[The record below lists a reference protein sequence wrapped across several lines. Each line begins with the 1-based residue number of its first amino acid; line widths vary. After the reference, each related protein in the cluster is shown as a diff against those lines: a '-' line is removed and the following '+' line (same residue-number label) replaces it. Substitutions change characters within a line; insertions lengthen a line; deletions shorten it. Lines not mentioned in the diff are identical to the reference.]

1 MKKITIE
8 RMTCTRLPTEEAEFM
23 LCLYHSSRDHKEHLA
38 LILGEIEDHEGVLVR
53 IHSECFTGDVL
64 GSLRCDCG
72 EQLEQALHLIATEGA
87 GVLLYL
93 RQEGRGIGLYDK
105 LRAYNLQDEGYD
117 TVDANLLLGH
127 QADARD
133 YQEAALILRDLGV
146 TSVRLL
152 TNNPAKID
160 SLRRHGV
167 QVSHRV
173 PLQMPPNRE
182 NAAYLA
188 TKVRR
193 MRHLLDLEQVD
204 PLATEQLV
212 RDETAVDR
220 PAVTLTYAQSLD
232 GSIAARRGQ
241 PLSLSGPEAMAFTHR
256 LRAAHD
262 AILVGVNTVL
272 ADDPRLTVRLAT
284 GENPRPVVLDSSLR
298 IPPGARLLQG
308 EKLPWIICTE
318 RAPEE
323 REEALVAAGATIIRI
338 ASDDSGRVALYPALH
353 QLAAAGIRS
362 LMVEGGAGVI
372 TSFLASGLADR
383 LVVTVV
389 PLLVGGLAAAGT
401 LAGRLNGQPFPRL
414 RRPHY
419 RQLGRDIVV
428 SGELVQE
435 EDA

>member
-1 MKKITIE
+1 MNKITIE

-23 LCLYHSSRDHKEHLA
+23 LCLYHSSRDQKEHLA
-38 LILGEIEDHEGVLVR
+38 LILGEIEEHEEVLVR

-72 EQLEQALHLIATEGA
+72 EQLEQALRLIAAEGA

-133 YQEAALILRDLGV
+133 YEEAALILRDLGV
-146 TSVRLL
+146 PSVRLL
-152 TNNPAKID
+152 TNNPAKIN

-193 MRHLLDLEQVD
+193 MRHLLDLEQVES
-204 PLATEQLV
+204 LAFEAPEPAL
-212 RDETAVDR
+212 APADR
-220 PAVTLTYAQSLD
+220 PAVTLTYAQSID
-232 GSIAARRGQ
+232 GSIAVRRGQ
-241 PLSLSGPEAMAFTHR
+241 PLPLSGPEAMAFTHR

-272 ADDPRLTVRLAT
+272 ADDPRLTVRLAS
-284 GENPRPVVLDSSLR
+284 GEDPQPVVLDSSLR
-298 IPPGARLLQG
+298 FPPGARLLRG
-308 EKLPWIICTE
+308 EKLPLIICTE

-323 REEALVAAGATIIRI
+323 REEALVAAGATIVRV
-338 ASDDSGRVALYPALH
+338 ASDDTGRVALHPAL
-353 QLAAAGIRS
+353 QRLAAAGIRS
-362 LMVEGGAGVI
+362 LMVEGGAAVI
-372 TSFLASGLADR
+372 TSFLSSGLADR

-389 PLLVGGLAAAGT
+389 PLLVGGLPAAGT

-428 SGELVQE
+428 SGELEQQ

>member
-1 MKKITIE
+1 MEKITIE

-23 LCLYHSSRDHKEHLA
+23 LCLYHSSLDQKEHLA
-38 LILGEIEDHEGVLVR
+38 LILGEIEDQEEVLVR

-72 EQLEQALHLIATEGA
+72 DQLEQALRLIAAEGA

-93 RQEGRGIGLYDK
+93 RQEGRGIGLHDK

-127 QADARD
+127 QADERD

-146 TSVRLL
+146 PSVRLL

-204 PLATEQLV
+204 SMATEQLV
-212 RDETAVDR
+212 RDGAAADR

-241 PLSLSGPEAMAFTHR
+241 PLPLSGPEAIAFTHR

-262 AILVGVNTVL
+262 AILVGVDTVL
-272 ADDPRLTVRLAT
+272 ADDPRLTVRLAP

-298 IPPGARLLQG
+298 IPPGARLLRG
-308 EKLPWIICTE
+308 EKLPWIFCTE

-323 REEALVAAGATIIRI
+323 REEELVTTGATIIRVV
-338 ASDDSGRVALYPALH
+338 SDDAGRVALYPALQ

-362 LMVEGGAGVI
+362 LMVEGGAAVI
-372 TSFLASGLADR
+372 TSFLSSGLADR

-389 PLLVGGLAAAGT
+389 PLLVGGFPATGT

-419 RQLGRDIVV
+419 RQLGRDMVV

-435 EDA
+435 EDE